1 MLVQS
6 FLKCSGLSLMGYG
19 NCFCLWCERRV
30 KRTRHCVS
38 AERVLAS
45 DLWPAD
51 APALPRGKAF
61 FDSICCRSCIT
72 QLRDPY
78 LVDLGNGSA
87 AKAFVRP
94 SRFLKDPSGQG
105 LPGLFAIS
113 FFPKGTQIPYPGKL
127 VSADALEALQA
138 EKGVAVSLLWA
149 KGASAAIGYGALLG
163 QLSPGTSKYAVAHRI
178 NTKKSGDKF
187 KTNAHW
193 GSHRLSASDIQ
204 HLDLDPGRIPVG
216 CSYPCITIGPAGV
229 LPGHEILVNTYGS
242 AYWTK
247 LFPREMD
254 GSQPGQP
261 SICWWRNR
269 FLTPKM
275 LQFLDDY
282 DAKRHSRPPAQVGQ
296 KRKAITALE
305 PQTVKRAKH

>member
-1 MLVQS
+1 
-6 FLKCSGLSLMGYG
+6 
-19 NCFCLWCERRV
+19 
-30 KRTRHCVS
+30 
-38 AERVLAS
+38 
-45 DLWPAD
+45 
-51 APALPRGKAF
+51 
-61 FDSICCRSCIT
+61 
-72 QLRDPY
+72 
-78 LVDLGNGSA
+78 VDLGNGSA
-87 AKAFVRP
+87 AKAFVRA

-127 VSADALEALQA
+127 VSDDALEALQA
-138 EKGVAVSLLWA
+138 EMGVSVSLLWA

-247 LFPREMD
+247 LYPREMD
-254 GSQPGQP
+254 GSQPGEP
-261 SICWWRNR
+261 SVCWWRNR